1 MLEGIFMY
9 LAIDVIMAM
18 IEDEEW
24 YEEEVDQSKITDPK
38 TSSMTVFEILKINSE
53 VGVNNDEL
61 LSTLENSNV
70 EILSF
75 TPDMIE
81 RVQNILNKYA
91 DLFDIGSLDSIH
103 VAHSI
108 LLDEPIISTNQM
120 YSYLEE
126 IDHADPRKL

>member
-1 MLEGIFMY
+1 MY

-18 IEDEEW
+18 IENEEW
-24 YEEEVDQSKITDPK
+24 YKKEVDQSKITDPK

-53 VGVNNDEL
+53 VGMNHNEL
-61 LSTLENSNV
+61 LSTLEKSNI
-70 EILSF
+70 ELLSF

-81 RVQNILNKYA
+81 RVQNILNKYTN
-91 DLFDIGSLDSIH
+91 LFDIGSLDSIH

-108 LLDEPIISTNQM
+108 SLDEPIISTNQM

-126 IDHADPRKL
+126 IDHIDPRKL